1 MRKDRDSLGYVDV
14 PDGSLYGPES
24 ARAFLNFP
32 YHIAM
37 DKKIIK
43 HIITVKKAYVK
54 AFNDFNKID
63 RKIAQSIIKACDTL
77 LENFPE
83 NEFVVSFIQAGAGTS
98 TNMNTNE
105 VIANKA
111 LKISGYNYGEYHYI
125 SPHNHVNI
133 GQSSN
138 DVFPGAMKITFVE
151 EIKSLIP
158 LVDNLIYALNVLSTK
173 YEKTVKIGRTHLQ
186 DASPITF
193 GLEFRAYST
202 DIKKHK
208 KDLEYIMEKLK
219 ILNFG
224 GSAVGTGVNIPREI
238 LQKVYQYLNEEYKEV
253 YSMPPDFVSEEM
265 FPTDFN
271 HLAEW
276 FSSFSNTLIKISRDL
291 RLMSSGPAGGF
302 YDITLPAVQPGSSIM
317 PGKVNPSIPEAI
329 TMAAFYIKGM
339 AFIVDYAASNGEM
352 EINIFTPI
360 IYHSIMES
368 FKTLETSINILI
380 DKALNG
386 IVVNEK
392 HVKEVLYRSPGVAL
406 VLNPYIGYE
415 KTAEIVKESLEKDI
429 PIITL
434 LKDKKIL
441 PEDLIDKIFSNLDL
455 GK

>member
-1 MRKDRDSLGYVDV
+1 MRKDKDSLGYVDV
-14 PDGSLYGPES
+14 PNNTLYGPES

-32 YHIAM
+32 YHMSM

-43 HIITVKKAYVK
+43 HLITVKKAYVK

-63 RKIAQSIIKACDTL
+63 HKIAYAIIKACDSL
-77 LENFPE
+77 VENFPE
-83 NEFVVSFIQAGAGTS
+83 KEFMLSFIQAGAGTS
-98 TNMNTNE
+98 TNMNVNE

-111 LKISGYNYGEYHYI
+111 LEILGYNYGGYNYI

-138 DVFPGAMKITFVE
+138 DVFPGTMKITFVE

-158 LVDNLIYALNVLSTK
+158 LIDNLIHALYILSTK
-173 YEKTVKIGRTHLQ
+173 YEKIVKIGRTHLQ

-208 KDLEYIMEKLK
+208 KDLESIMEKLK
-219 ILNFG
+219 ILNLG
-224 GSAVGTGVNIPREI
+224 GSAVGTSVNIPREI
-238 LQKVYQYLNEEYKEV
+238 IQKVYQNLNEEYKEV
-253 YSMPPDFVSEEM
+253 YSMSPDFVSEEM

-271 HLAEW
+271 NLAEW

-302 YDITLPAVQPGSSIM
+302 YDIILPAVQPGSSIM
-317 PGKVNPSIPEAI
+317 PGKVNPSILEAI

-339 AFIVDYAASNGEM
+339 AYIVDYASSNGEM

-368 FKTLETSINILI
+368 FKTLETSVNILI
-380 DKALNG
+380 DKTLNG

-392 HVKEVLYRSPGVAL
+392 HVKEVLYKSPGVAL

-415 KTAEIVKESLEKDI
+415 KTAEIVKESIEKDI

-441 PEDLIDKIFSNLDL
+441 PEDLIDKIFSNLDI